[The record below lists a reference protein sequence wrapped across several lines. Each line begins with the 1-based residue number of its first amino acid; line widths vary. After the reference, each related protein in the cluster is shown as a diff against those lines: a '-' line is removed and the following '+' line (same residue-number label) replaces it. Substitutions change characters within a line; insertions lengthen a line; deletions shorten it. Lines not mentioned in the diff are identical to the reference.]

1 MNNKTKDL
9 SVQLE
14 KADALTAANRP
25 ELIAL
30 EKFTKVLNSKPKVNH
45 IKSRQGADYLP
56 ISQIENELDRLFAGL
71 WQTNNLTWQIVANE
85 ICVSLELQVFHP
97 VAKTWLSRCGVGAC
111 MIRQKAG
118 AQISDINAKIKNAL
132 EMDLPHA
139 KTDALKNAAKSLGD
153 LFGRNLTR
161 KDKDTT
167 EYKPILLDKLKTLNN
182 ENDK

>member
-1 MNNKTKDL
+1 MNNKTKNL
-9 SVQLE
+9 SDQLK
-14 KADALTAANRP
+14 KANALTAANRP
-25 ELIAL
+25 EIIAL
-30 EKFTKVLNSKPKVNH
+30 EQFTKVLNSKPKAEN
-45 IKSRQGADYLP
+45 IKDRQGFKFLG

-85 ICVSLELQVFHP
+85 ICVNLELQVFHP

-111 MIRQKAG
+111 QIRQKAG

-139 KTDALKNAAKSLGD
+139 KADALKNAAKSLGD

-167 EYKPILLDKLKTLNN
+167 EYKPVLLDKLKTLNN
-182 ENDK
+182 ANDK